1 MTTPLVPSKRTVHGA
16 AGLIRRG
23 KEILLVHQQ
32 GPDAPESNWAL
43 PGGVVEHDELVID
56 ALVREIREE
65 TGLIVEP
72 PFRLLY
78 VVQQEDANESILAL
92 IYEIEH
98 WHGELACNDP
108 DRLILE
114 PRWLPESDAIAR
126 LERLSW
132 RPMREPIL
140 SYLRNETGPGASWF
154 YRGGEDNEAALIAR
168 TEGH

>member
-1 MTTPLVPSKRTVHGA
+1 MTTPPVPSKRTVHGA

-23 KEILLVHQQ
+23 EEILLVHQQ
-32 GPDAPESNWAL
+32 DHDDPESNWAL
-43 PGGVVEHDELVID
+43 PGGVVERDELVIE

-78 VVQQEDANESILAL
+78 VAQHEDAHESILAL
-92 IYEIEH
+92 IYEIEN
-98 WHGELACNDP
+98 WTGELASDDP
-108 DRLILE
+108 DGEILE
-114 PRWLPESDAIAR
+114 PRWLPENDAIAR

-132 RPMREPIL
+132 RVMREPIV

-154 YRGGEDNEAALIAR
+154 YRAGKDNEAMLVTRI
-168 TEGH
+168 EGY